1 MLENTIDKVIAAEQ
15 PFHASSNSIFDA
27 NAALDRLDGD
37 VELFATLIVVFQQDS
52 VELFDQLSAALAS
65 GNLGQ
70 VERSAHSLK
79 GLAANF
85 DAKEAV
91 QVAFAIEESAR
102 ARNAAP
108 IARLASELAV
118 QLDKLRHA
126 LVQWEAN

>member
-1 MLENTIDKVIAAEQ
+1 MLENTIDEAIAALRQ
-15 PFHASSNSIFDA
+15 SSSSNRIFDA

-37 VELFATLIVVFQQDS
+37 VELFAMLIDVFQQDS

-85 DAKEAV
+85 DAKDAA
-91 QVAFAIEESAR
+91 QAAFAIEQSAR
-102 ARNAAP
+102 ARDAAP
-108 IARLASELAV
+108 IAAFASELAV
-118 QLDKLRHA
+118 QLDKLRQA
-126 LVQWEAN
+126 LAQWEAN